1 MIGGALFLFAALF
14 GFVYAAAA
22 GRLDTVWPWL
32 DFVAFAVT
40 GAFLLLRKNL
50 FAGIG
55 LAAVAAARLGYLVY
69 IAVIDIQGVVSGDYL
84 GFPWS
89 FWGNIIADYFVYIF
103 ALLAFATAAMILIL
117 CKKAKTLG
125 KLWFIPPIFLALAL
139 ISHFIRMIF
148 LVISY
153 ADFAA
158 FMTTYFISCFP
169 DFIVFIITIIA
180 LVMTGLW
187 AKRLS
192 IDETA

>member
-1 MIGGALFLFAALF
+1 
-14 GFVYAAAA
+14 GFVYAAAT

-32 DFVAFAVT
+32 DFVTFAAT
-40 GAFLLLRKNL
+40 GVFLLLRKNL

-55 LAAVAAARLGYLVY
+55 LAAVAATRLAYIVY
-69 IAVIDIQGVVSGDYL
+69 IAVLDIEGIVSGDYGGL
-84 GFPWS
+84 PWS
-89 FWGNIIADYFVYIF
+89 FWGNIVADYFVYIF

-125 KLWFIPPIFLALAL
+125 KLWFISPIFLILAV
-139 ISHFIRMIF
+139 ISHFCRMIF

-153 ADFAA
+153 ADFSA
-158 FMTTYFISCFP
+158 FMTTYFIALFP

-192 IDETA
+192 AEETA